1 MKNFKIFLIILVMV
15 FIPICLTA
23 CKDNNTTQ
31 PLDTKPA
38 RLDSPELLW
47 VDSTIKW
54 NCIENASKYEIV
66 INDKVIYTYNNYI
79 DIEVNT
85 QIKNYKVK
93 VKSISENNNYLNS
106 DFSQELEFNTIK
118 LYKPQIYILIN
129 NESHTVT
136 VNWTTNNRLADSYK
150 FIINDNE
157 EKIVSVDEI
166 FITEDEH
173 MKNLIE
179 NYIECSYT
187 LQGELFDV
195 GNNTIKIQA
204 QSDNKY
210 YLSSEV
216 SNSYAFYKNPQYT
229 NIRVENGLLKYGE
242 NSIYNTEI
250 WDAITPDYDFPVINK
265 ENTPNY
271 TSISDNRLLW
281 SDPVYVN
288 IYKIHSPKIVE
299 HNINQNKLELTI
311 QGYDPQYVGNEN
323 KSILGYDYNKLKVI
337 VYTSAFSF
345 TYYVDSKCLDIEKII
360 VDLSTNNIS
369 PSNVRKI
376 ELVAMK
382 ENYISSKIVEYRLK

>member
-1 MKNFKIFLIILVMV
+1 MV

-23 CKDNNTTQ
+23 CKDK
-31 PLDTKPA
+31 DTKPS
-38 RLDSPELLW
+38 RLDSPELFW

-54 NCIENASKYEIV
+54 NYIENASKYEIV
-66 INDKVIYTYNNYI
+66 INDEIIYTYNNYI

-166 FITEDEH
+166 LITEDEYK
-173 MKNLIE
+173 KNLIE
-179 NYIECSYT
+179 NYIDCSYT

-311 QGYDPQYVGNEN
+311 QGYDPQYVGNEH

-345 TYYVDSKCLDIEKII
+345 TYYVDSKCLDIENII